1 MDLKGIRTEDL
12 ERELERRQQEA
23 RQKEQSLPEPLGEP
37 DFSNLQKIVIG
48 GFRDAVEDQFLP
60 SDFKQRVFETA
71 VEAVFGSGF
80 WVWRRKQVW

>member
-23 RQKEQSLPEPLGEP
+23 RLKEQSLPEPLGEP
-37 DFSNLQKIVIG
+37 DFSNLQRIVIE

-71 VEAVFGSGF
+71 VVTVFGPDF
-80 WVWRRKQVW
+80 RAWRRKQVW